1 MCLGHVPYMHL
12 QPALMIPSSSAKFL
26 NRAAPELPLRSP
38 SLLAKQTSL
47 LPQLSPTS
55 AILLPRAQDNPPVCV
70 RLDMED
76 LQCFERVE
84 RQFDAWGIVFKNA
97 IALHPSNPAFPTRT
111 GKTVLTGAP
120 HSSWIGVQFH
130 RPVSYVSGFVTSS
143 RQLALSAYNAADQL
157 VAKSEIPSA
166 NLLDATSVYPPN
178 LQLSVRGQAITRIV
192 FHAFNGQ
199 FTLDELVFSSE
210 AAVRS

>member
-1 MCLGHVPYMHL
+1 M
-12 QPALMIPSSSAKFL
+12 
-26 NRAAPELPLRSP
+26 RSP
-38 SLLAKQTSL
+38 SLVAKQTTLST
-47 LPQLSPTS
+47 QRSPTS
-55 AILLPRAQDNPPVCV
+55 AILLPQSQDSPLACV

-84 RQFDAWGIVFKNA
+84 RQFDAWGVVFKNA

-166 NLLDATSVYPPN
+166 NLLDSTSMYPPN

-199 FTLDELVFSSE
+199 FTLDELVFTNE
-210 AAVRS
+210 AVSGRSLPL